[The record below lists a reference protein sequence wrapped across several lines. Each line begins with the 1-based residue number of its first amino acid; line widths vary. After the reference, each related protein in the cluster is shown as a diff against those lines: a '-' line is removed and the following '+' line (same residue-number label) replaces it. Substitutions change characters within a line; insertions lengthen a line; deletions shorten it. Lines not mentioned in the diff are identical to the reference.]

1 MVGRAFVHRDFRLPE
16 LRWTAHLLA
25 VLGLLA
31 SGHVAAA
38 ALRLQV
44 VDGRGLPVVGA
55 IVTLQSLD
63 PGRAP
68 PAPLDAL
75 MDQKDRAF
83 VPHVL
88 VVPRGS
94 RVSFPNSDTISHQV
108 YSFSPVKRFQLPL
121 YRGSSNPPVVFDKS
135 GLVTLG
141 CNIHDRMRGYV
152 LVTDAQ
158 HFARTD
164 ALGWLT
170 INDIPVGDYNA
181 QVWHPHAR
189 DARRA
194 HEQKLVLPAGAARYD
209 LTLRLSAPLQLR
221 EPANRPSGWDAY

>member
-1 MVGRAFVHRDFRLPE
+1 MVGRARVRDDFHFPE
-16 LRWTAHLLA
+16 LRWTTHLLA

-31 SGHVAAA
+31 GACAEA
-38 ALRLQV
+38 GALRLQV
-44 VDGRGLPVVGA
+44 IDGKGLPVAGA
-55 IVTLQSLD
+55 IVTLKSTD
-63 PGRAP
+63 PARA
-68 PAPLDAL
+68 APIPVDAL

-121 YRGSSNPPVVFDKS
+121 YRGSANPPVVFDRS

-170 INDIPVGDYNA
+170 INDIPAGEYHA
-181 QVWHPHAR
+181 EVWHPHAR
-189 DARRA
+189 EARRA
-194 HEQKLVLPAGAARYD
+194 HEQKLALPAGVERHEI
-209 LTLRLSAPLQLR
+209 TLRLSAPLQLR
-221 EPANRPSGWDAY
+221 EPVNRPSGWDAY